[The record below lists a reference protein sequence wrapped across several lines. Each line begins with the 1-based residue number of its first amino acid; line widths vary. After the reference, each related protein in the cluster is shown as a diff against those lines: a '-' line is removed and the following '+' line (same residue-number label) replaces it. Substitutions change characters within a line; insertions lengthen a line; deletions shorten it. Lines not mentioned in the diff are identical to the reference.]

1 MSLSTVRAEM
11 KSVLEAVTG
20 AGTILDYERYSKE
33 WSTYKDLFKSG
44 DHINFIEILRP
55 SFERDVHGSDSTER
69 VTHNFV
75 LKGAYSLS
83 DDNASEKTFQDLV
96 EAYCQA
102 FRNIPTLNSTAEVV
116 QYPVI
121 GRIITGMFGSVLC
134 HICEIEISIRERI
147 VF

>member
-1 MSLSTVRAEM
+1 MSLSTVRAGV
-11 KSVLEAVTG
+11 KSVLESVTG
-20 AGTILDYERYSKE
+20 AGTIHDYERYSKE
-33 WSTYKDLFKSG
+33 WATYKDLFKSG
-44 DHINFIEILRP
+44 DHINFLEILRP
-55 SFERDVHGSDSTER
+55 SFERDIQGSDSTER
-69 VTHNFV
+69 VNHNFL

-116 QYPVI
+116 HYPVT
-121 GRIITGMFGSVLC
+121 GRITTGMFGGVLC
-134 HICEIEISIRERI
+134 HICEIEVSIGERI